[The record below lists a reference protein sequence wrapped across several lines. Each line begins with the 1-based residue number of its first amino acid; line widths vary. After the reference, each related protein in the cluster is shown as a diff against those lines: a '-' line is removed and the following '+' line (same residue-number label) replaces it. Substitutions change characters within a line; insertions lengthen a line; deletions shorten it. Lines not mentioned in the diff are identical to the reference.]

1 MRKSTLLALSFCC
14 ACLFWRCNHQ
24 KAHTQQIFV
33 TLRNDF
39 IQDYYSL
46 MPDEAPLSKWVA
58 QPEKGRTLFVP
69 NVQNLK
75 LLADF
80 YETRRVELQK
90 INLKDLSDEQ
100 RKEILS
106 LEKVMRN
113 LHFFLTQAPNNPQM
127 FDVMPL
133 LRRILRDTALTDE
146 QKMDILLHKLQR
158 IPEYYEAAKSIVTEA
173 SPRNCRT
180 AIEQQVL
187 TFSFLDNEINQ
198 LFKKHHVNSFEYQNF
213 IYYAKLSVKDYIAF
227 CRSLEFEAHAT
238 TQ

>member
-1 MRKSTLLALSFCC
+1 MRKSTLLTLSFCC
-14 ACLFWRCNHQ
+14 VCLFWQCDHR
-24 KAHTQQIFV
+24 KETTQQIFV
-33 TLRNDF
+33 ALRADF
-39 IQDYYSL
+39 MSDYYSL
-46 MPDEAPLSKWVA
+46 MPDEAPLSKWAV

-69 NVQNLK
+69 SVQNLT
-75 LLADF
+75 LLANF
-80 YETRRVELQK
+80 YETRRAEIQK
-90 INLKDLSDEQ
+90 INLKDLSDVQ
-100 RKEILS
+100 RKDILH

-133 LRRILRDTALTDE
+133 MRRILRDSVLNDE

-158 IPEYYEAAKSIVTEA
+158 IPEYYEAAKSVVANA

-187 TFSFLDNEINQ
+187 TFSFLDNELNN
-198 LFKKHHVNSFEYQNF
+198 LFQKHHVNSIEYKNF

-227 CRSLEFEAHAT
+227 CRSLESQSHANM
-238 TQ
+238 